1 MGLDRLGDAIKDIW
15 DFERSNLKGMFDKIK
30 DDPKRLLSPVPMVDP
45 VGTKIGSGLG
55 FGEKDASPLVNQ
67 WGGATEESYAA
78 AEAQGIDTGPGRF
91 MHDVAQS
98 IAASYAGGYG
108 AEQAAGAM
116 PAMPEIP
123 TGWQENVPESVRGFL
138 PGGAGGGPVLTPEQ
152 AGMAG
157 QIFSGAAMGGH
168 LYDEA
173 EERSDPGPW
182 PLPEGT
188 YVPGDISPNY
198 QSFMDKYSGTPG
210 GTTPVGNQPSGAPPG
225 GGSYGSFM
233 ERYGG
238 GRMPETRH
246 QPGRP
251 GTPVG
256 APSPAFSYNPTP
268 PVGWA

>member
-1 MGLDRLGDAIKDIW
+1 MGLDRLGDALKDIW
-15 DFERSNLKGMFDKIK
+15 DFERSNLKGMFDKVK

-55 FGEKDASPLVNQ
+55 FGEKDAQPLVNQ

-78 AEAQGIDTGPGRF
+78 AEAQGINTGPGRA
-91 MHDVAQS
+91 MHDVAQT

-108 AEQAAGAM
+108 MEQAATAL

-123 TGWQENVPESVRGFL
+123 TGWQENIPEGMQNFI
-138 PGGAGGGPVLTPEQ
+138 PGGPSGQVMTPE
-152 AGMAG
+152 MAG
-157 QIFSGAAMGGH
+157 QFGQVMGGAAMGGH
-168 LYDEA
+168 LIDEA

-182 PLPEGT
+182 KLPEGT
-188 YVPGDISPNY
+188 YVPGDVSPNY
-198 QSFMDKYSGTPG
+198 QSFMDKYGGGAAPERPG
-210 GTTPVGNQPSGAPPG
+210 GPGVGGGGPSGS
-225 GGSYGSFM
+225 GSYGSFM
-233 ERYGG
+233 ERYGE

-256 APSPAFSYNPTP
+256 APQPAFSYNPQP
-268 PVGWA
+268 PVGWV

>member
-78 AEAQGIDTGPGRF
+78 AEAQGIDTGPGRA
-91 MHDVAQS
+91 MHDVAQT
-98 IAASYAGGYG
+98 IAASYALGYG
-108 AEQAAGAM
+108 MEQGASAM
-116 PAMPEIP
+116 PEMPEIP
-123 TGWQENVPESVRGFL
+123 SGWQENVPESVRGFL
-138 PGGAGGGPVLTPEQ
+138 PGGAEGGAVLSPEQ
-152 AGMAG
+152 AGQFG
-157 QIFSGAAMGGH
+157 QVMGGAAMGGY

-173 EERSDPGPW
+173 EFRSDPGPT
-182 PLPEGT
+182 PMPEGT

-198 QSFMDKYSGTPG
+198 RSFMERYGADP
-210 GTTPVGNQPSGAPPG
+210 PSGRPPSGGQPG

-256 APSPAFSYNPTP
+256 APQPAFSYNPRP
-268 PVGWA
+268 PIGWA